1 MREETLMVTV
11 IIPQELN
18 IWVDIIDIIW
28 VMYVSL
34 TVLNIV
40 VRLFDVK

>member
-11 IIPQELN
+11 IIPQKLN

-40 VRLFDVK
+40 VSLFDVK